1 MRRSA
6 ASAESGQVGTWPVL
20 AVALGILALAVF
32 GFVRLATGVK
42 EAAEIRTAADAAA
55 LAGAQAIGSD
65 APGRIIAAL
74 SNGSLSLDGGLG
86 QNRAIEFA
94 GRNGSDVTFYRYYP
108 VQDRV
113 EVTVRSQ
120 RVTESGQREN
130 ASATASVG
138 IRLGPCSY
146 ATPPP
151 PTPTP
156 TPTPTPSPT
165 GTPSSTTPP
174 PPPPDEQT
182 TGVCGDLP
190 IRVTWPGDGGDPVF
204 TINANAAWLQDR
216 IKPRLTA

>member
-1 MRRSA
+1 MRMRK

-65 APGRIIAAL
+65 APGRIISAL
-74 SNGSLSLDGGLG
+74 NNGSLSLDGGLG

-113 EVTVRSQ
+113 EVSVRSQ
-120 RVTESGQREN
+120 QVTESGQREN

-146 ATPPP
+146 GTPPP

-156 TPTPTPSPT
+156 TPSPTPSPT
-165 GTPSSTTPP
+165 GTPTPTP
-174 PPPPDEQT
+174 APPPPDEET
-182 TGVCGDLP
+182 TGTCGELP
-190 IRVTWPGDGGDPVF
+190 IRVTWPGDGGEPVF
-204 TINANAAWLQDR
+204 AINANAAWLKDR
-216 IKPRLTA
+216 IKPRLSA